1 MITMKPEEMLNE
13 ASNFNKKIT
22 EGFSNLADVGEIGSG
37 VTPHDTI
44 YEEDK
49 LKLYHYKSDTSAKK
63 NPVPLLIVYAL
74 VNRPY
79 MADIQENRST
89 IQGLMD
95 NGQDVYLIDWGYADD
110 ADQYLTM
117 DDYINGYIDRCVD
130 VLRERHNEE
139 KINLLG
145 ICQER
150 LLILY
155 C

>member
-89 IQGLMD
+89 IKGLMD

-110 ADQYLTM
+110 ADQYL
-117 DDYINGYIDRCVD
+117 NG
-130 VLRERHNEE
+130 
-139 KINLLG
+139 
-145 ICQER
+145 
-150 LLILY
+150 
-155 C
+155 